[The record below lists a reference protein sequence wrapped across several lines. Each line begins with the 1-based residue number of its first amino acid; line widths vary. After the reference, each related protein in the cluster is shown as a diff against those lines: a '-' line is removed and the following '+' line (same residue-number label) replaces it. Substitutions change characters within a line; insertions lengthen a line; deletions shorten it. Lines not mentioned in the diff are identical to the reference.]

1 MEQIHDII
9 ERLRIAVDDR
19 DWSVVE
25 EVVETLEEID
35 TERQTFI
42 DANYFTSDE

>member
-1 MEQIHDII
+1 MEQIQDII

-25 EVVETLEEID
+25 EVVEALEEID
-35 TERQTFI
+35 MERQTFI